1 MRTEKMPSN
10 AHEFSKVWKNRLK
23 TPADRY
29 KFLLRV
35 GSQHLGRI
43 FHNEI
48 SFGLLGEI
56 ISVLSSN
63 YCEDDGAE
71 LVAMLQALSTANRF
85 SLSLQFLDKTERS
98 ACSQLLQRLHETLV
112 TNANEPSQQSA
123 ATLSSVMS
131 VYSI

>member
-1 MRTEKMPSN
+1 MPSN

-123 ATLSSVMS
+123 ATLSSVTS